1 MIEKLDDNLFNGT
14 LKNNHPLVHRFKV
27 VNLIDLLEVMRS
39 NGGFV
44 LEQTKDE
51 ELRKCFKSYFK
62 MLDTAYHEDNL
73 CLNKAEY
80 FKKTSLNNPFSMQWG
95 DVIFVTNIPL
105 HYSIF
110 MHLLFHDFF
119 ETCNHITL
127 KNVKNNVTTRN
138 FVGMKNGVVHSWY
151 DLLKLKFTFG
161 KKWYDLEEKE
171 AGHCLEPN
179 LIYSIS
185 MNQRRRINPRRR
197 ISP

>member
-1 MIEKLDDNLFNGT
+1 
-14 LKNNHPLVHRFKV
+14 
-27 VNLIDLLEVMRS
+27 MRS

-44 LEQTKDE
+44 LEKTKDE

-80 FKKTSLNNPFSMQWG
+80 FKKTSLNNPFSMKWG
-95 DVIFVTNIPL
+95 DVIYVTNIPF
-105 HYSIF
+105 HYSMF

-161 KKWYDLEEKE
+161 KKWYDLENKE
-171 AGHCLEPN
+171 AGTLSKTALEVQYKYEPKKKDKSAEKNKSTEEDKSAEEDKSDPN
-179 LIYSIS
+179 KKETTKSF
-185 MNQRRRINPRRR
+185 
-197 ISP
+197 